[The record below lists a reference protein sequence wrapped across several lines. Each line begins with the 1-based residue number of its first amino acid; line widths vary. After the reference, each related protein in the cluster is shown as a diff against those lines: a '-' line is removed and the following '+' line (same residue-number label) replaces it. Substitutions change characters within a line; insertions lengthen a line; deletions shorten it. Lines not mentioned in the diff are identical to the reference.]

1 MGSHRL
7 TSPSTGSGQSPAQR
21 TSHRAAPR
29 FVWIASASLALFF
42 IALLSENLLP
52 DLGWPGVPVES
63 AAEVKILAATTAAI
77 TTFWYY
83 LGPALA
89 LGSFAFWAGFAWLA
103 EGLAMHT
110 GWPAG
115 HYSYSSAFPGP
126 QIWDTP
132 VLLGF
137 QYYCYYFFIS
147 YFVSNLIVDT
157 QPTSR
162 PGNRWTRHLFVALI
176 ASLIVAG
183 IDMMADPVQ
192 VHFAGQW
199 SWPATTPHLG
209 YFGIPLANYLG
220 YIVIFT
226 VALFVFKLIEGRPRG
241 VVMPTAST
249 PWLVLIPL
257 LLYVGRYFAYAD
269 VAPDGVPL
277 VGLFTMLMP
286 FLIALDRLRLFARVG
301 AQQDQDSHP

>member
-1 MGSHRL
+1 MA
-7 TSPSTGSGQSPAQR
+7 STVR
-21 TSHRAAPR
+21 
-29 FVWIASASLALFF
+29 SARNFGIVATVSLALFVF
-42 IALLSENLLP
+42 ALLSENVLP
-52 DLGWPGVPVES
+52 DHGWPGIPTDY
-63 AAEVKILAATTAAI
+63 AAEVKVLAATAAALA
-77 TTFWYY
+77 TFWYY
-83 LGPALA
+83 LGPWLA
-89 LGSFAFWAGFAWLA
+89 WGSFAFWAVFAWLA

-115 HYSYSSAFPGP
+115 HYSYSNAFPGP
-126 QIWDTP
+126 QVWDTP

-147 YFVSNLIVDT
+147 YFVSNLIVDG
-157 QPTSR
+157 QPTTR
-162 PGNRWTRHLFVALI
+162 RTDAKVRHLFVAFV
-176 ASLIVAG
+176 ASVIVAG

-226 VALFVFKLIEGRPRG
+226 IAVWVFKLIESRSSAPE
-241 VVMPTAST
+241 PLADAT
-249 PWLVLIPL
+249 PWLAWIPL
-257 LLYVGRYFAYAD
+257 LLYVFRYFAYAD

-277 VGLFTMLMP
+277 VGLFTMLLPWM
-286 FLIALDRLRLFARVG
+286 LAVDRWRAYRAGLGVSRG
-301 AQQDQDSHP
+301 GP